1 MSDNFYTYL
10 NCKGKADS
18 KSKPSDF
25 PESHEEAMHHLQG
38 LETVTQDESQIGPWT
53 HRLTVYVNNPDKSFF
68 EEIKGKNG
76 VAAVFIKEKG
86 QTPSKNPPN
95 Q

>member
-1 MSDNFYTYL
+1 MSDNFFNYI
-10 NCKGKADS
+10 CGKKSQQS
-18 KSKPSDF
+18 KETSDF

-38 LETVTQDESQIGPWT
+38 LDTVAQDESQIGPWT
-53 HRLTVYVNNPDKSFF
+53 HRLTIYVNNPDKSFF

-86 QTPSKNPPN
+86 QTPAENPPN

>member
-1 MSDNFYTYL
+1 M
-10 NCKGKADS
+10 CGKGKDEA
-18 KSKPSDF
+18 KTATSDF
-25 PESHEEAMHHLQG
+25 PESREEALHHLQG
-38 LETVTQDESQIGPWT
+38 LDTVTQDESQIGPWT

-86 QTPSKNPPN
+86 QTPSDTPPN
-95 Q
+95 K